1 MSSARA
7 ALAHA
12 LCLDLVDGT
21 TDLQIAQID
30 DRGIECF
37 HFPGKFYTP
46 REELP
51 KLLLIFL
58 NSPMRL
64 SGEEVK
70 PRTHPNRVAVWSTAL
85 RRGDESVRLHYVVV
99 HIHALCNIKDEV
111 GERAANSRSSQ
122 LKREQKI
129 AAHTLDRHL
138 SVTAGP
144 GAGKTFVL
152 VERYLEI
159 LRTRKASVEN
169 IVAITFTNRAANEM
183 RQRVRDRIDGL
194 LRDLPDKER
203 HTWLRHKRTLEGA
216 VITTIHG
223 LCSRLLHEFPVEANI
238 DPQFVLLDEHQA
250 IMMLEAVVEGAL
262 ADAIHHGHGTIL
274 QLAQGTGRAALA
286 TALCELHRKY
296 RDQGLSLD
304 RVEEM
309 TAAAHASE
317 IDYFRALKELDA
329 QMAQLLSANR
339 LTAAAEEKRAKAAR
353 DWPSLRAWLAQPPT
367 EETIGGYTQAIDD
380 FWETRP
386 RKGSHPTNE
395 RIDEL
400 LWGQNPGVNDCLR
413 GRVATIGFDLLA
425 RKYALA
431 LIDLLRDIG
440 RRLDAEKQRLS
451 VLDFDDLQLRTIKL
465 LDDPSVLRR
474 VSERYRYFLVDEF
487 QDTNGLQRD
496 LLTVL
501 ALAGGANLFIVGDR
515 KQSIYGFRGADVD
528 VFSEMT
534 ASIEA
539 AGGIQQPLRL
549 NFRSQ
554 KPLVNA
560 LNFLFAKI
568 FQCSA
573 EVPGEALGE
582 LGYVNHEPSTAER
595 EAETDPPHVEL
606 ILGVVS
612 EDDSANS
619 SPPYRRS
626 NISPHERDAEQVAA
640 RIKQLADEARPS
652 FAYKDI
658 AILLRAFTG
667 VWSYESALRRA
678 GIPYLTVQGKGFYQ
692 REEITDLIQLLRF
705 LDNTTDELA
714 LAAVLRSPLAGISD
728 NTLLAL
734 RCAPWLD
741 EEKEAGKLHR
751 RNLLRG
757 LRRHRQI
764 SFIDEDEH
772 SGLDHIAAWID
783 EMIAR
788 RNRYGIADLLRYAV
802 SSSEFL
808 TIIAANFDG
817 AQRTANV
824 EKLFRLAEQF
834 EKSGHLIRDFVHY
847 VEEFEA
853 IGGREGE
860 GQMDEAANVVRLM
873 TIHQAKGLEFPIV
886 IIPDLHREPNRR
898 EFLFI
903 LDRHCG
909 MTVRVPDGRG
919 RSVRGAL
926 FNQLSQRNRWRED
939 FESMRLLYVAA
950 TRAEDRVIFSAAVD
964 RKRLESLDT
973 SELWAGWLWR
983 ALDLAPQDQTAV
995 LKIKDDA
1002 SVHITINRD
1011 SPANQPSTLPAPK
1024 SSEQYLEPSS
1034 FEETFPLLRPI
1045 AGQAGAVLRRFTV
1058 TQLIN
1063 FQRCPRQYYFD
1074 RMLRTPGAEERAA
1087 WNDAEAPE
1095 PPANLTATLKG
1106 AVIHRFCETFQPG
1119 ENVAARLTSSF
1130 REIVSQ
1136 RQSELIGRTFD
1147 IDEVEAVRALLPL
1160 AENYLRS
1167 DVFERVSRLLKTNGE
1182 HGPVSIGDP
1191 KSLPGLW
1198 SELRFRLRRDFGIL
1212 TGTIDKLLLTS
1223 AAAGAIDA
1231 EIIDFKTNR
1240 FPGDAKIG
1248 SSRAQP
1254 ATAGVT
1260 KTAMVQPGKP
1270 AAVQG
1275 VQGLLNFETVEP
1287 RDASLQDRINAT
1299 AADYQLQMQAY
1310 ALALRELL
1318 PGKINLRSLRATL
1331 HFIDPNVE
1339 VALDTA
1345 LLDQRSCTRAIDG
1358 AISRIAEL
1366 DSTLDAEQFP
1376 PSPATHCRMCNF
1388 LDLCPAGREWLRSST

>member
-1 MSSARA
+1 MK
-7 ALAHA
+7 
-12 LCLDLVDGT
+12 
-21 TDLQIAQID
+21 
-30 DRGIECF
+30 
-37 HFPGKFYTP
+37 PGKTSQP
-46 REELP
+46 RE
-51 KLLLIFL
+51 
-58 NSPMRL
+58 
-64 SGEEVK
+64 
-70 PRTHPNRVAVWSTAL
+70 
-85 RRGDESVRLHYVVV
+85 
-99 HIHALCNIKDEV
+99 
-111 GERAANSRSSQ
+111 

-159 LRTRKASVEN
+159 LRTKKASVEN

-194 LRDLPDKER
+194 LRELPNQER
-203 HTWLRHKRTLEGA
+203 QTWLRHKRTLEGA

-250 IMMLEAVVEGAL
+250 IMMLEAVVEAAL
-262 ADAIHHGHGTIL
+262 ADAIHHGDGTIL

-286 TALCELHRKY
+286 SALGELHRKY

-304 RVEEM
+304 EIEQM
-309 TAAAHASE
+309 TAAVHASE
-317 IDYFRALKELDA
+317 IDYFKALKELDA
-329 QMAQLLSANR
+329 QMAQLLNANR
-339 LTAAAEEKRAKAAR
+339 LTPAAEKKRAKAAR
-353 DWPSLRAWLAQPPT
+353 EWPALRARLAQPPT
-367 EETIGGYTQAIDD
+367 EETIGGYTQAIED
-380 FWETRP
+380 FWEARP
-386 RKGSHPTNE
+386 DKGRHPSIE

-400 LWGQNPGVNDCLR
+400 LWGEKANANDRLR
-413 GRVATIGFDLLA
+413 GRLPAIGFDLLA
-425 RKYALA
+425 KKYTLA
-431 LIDLLRDIG
+431 LLDLLRDIE

-451 VLDFDDLQLRTIKL
+451 VLDFDDLQLRTLKL
-465 LDDPSVLRR
+465 LKDSSVLKR

-496 LLTVL
+496 LLTRL

-528 VFSEMT
+528 VFTEMT
-534 ASIEA
+534 GAIEK
-539 AGGIQQPLRL
+539 AGGLQQPLLL

-554 KPLVNA
+554 KPLVTA
-560 LNFLFAKI
+560 LNFLFAKV
-568 FQCSA
+568 FQCGA
-573 EVPGEALGE
+573 DVPSEALGE
-582 LGYVNHEPSTAER
+582 LGYVNHEASTAER
-595 EAETDPPHVEL
+595 ETETDPPHVEF

-612 EDDSANS
+612 EDEEANS
-619 SPPYRRS
+619 AQRYGRS
-626 NISPHERDAEQVAA
+626 SLSPHERDAEQVAA
-640 RIKQLADEARPS
+640 RIRELADEAGPS
-652 FAYKDI
+652 FEYKNI

-734 RCAPWLD
+734 RCAPWLG
-741 EEKEAGKLHR
+741 EEGEPARLHR

-757 LRRHRQI
+757 LHRHREI

-772 SGLDHIAAWID
+772 LGLDRIAAWI
-783 EMIAR
+783 EAMIAR

-802 SSSEFL
+802 SSAEFL

-817 AQRTANV
+817 AQRVANV

-903 LDRHCG
+903 LDRHRG
-909 MTVRVPDGRG
+909 LTVRVPDGRG
-919 RSVRGAL
+919 RSVRGTL

-950 TRAEDRVIFSAAVD
+950 TRAKDRLIFSGAVD
-964 RKRLESLDT
+964 RKRLESLDK

-983 ALDLAPQDQTAV
+983 ALDLAAHAQNSV
-995 LKIKDDA
+995 LELTDDA
-1002 SVHITINRD
+1002 QIQIRINRD
-1011 SPANQPSTLPAPK
+1011 APAAQPATATSLKPAV
-1024 SSEQYLEPSS
+1024 EQSLDRAS
-1034 FEETFPLLRPI
+1034 FAETFPLLQPI
-1045 AGQAGAVLRRFTV
+1045 APHAGAVLRRFTV

-1063 FQRCPRQYYFD
+1063 FQRCARQYYFD
-1074 RMLRTPGAEERAA
+1074 RMLRTPGAEERVV

-1106 AVIHRFCETFQPG
+1106 AVIHRFCETFQQG
-1119 ENVAARLTSSF
+1119 EDVAARLTASF

-1136 RQSELIGRTFD
+1136 RQSELIGRAFD
-1147 IDEVEAVRALLPL
+1147 IDEAEAVRALLPL

-1167 DVFERVSRLLKTNGE
+1167 DVFKRVSRLDKINGDQR
-1182 HGPVSIGDP
+1182 PSTTIGNLQ
-1191 KSLPGLW
+1191 SVPGLW
-1198 SELRFRLRRDFGIL
+1198 SELRFRLRRPLGIL
-1212 TGTIDKLLLTS
+1212 TGTIDKLLLS
-1223 AAAGAIDA
+1223 PAAAGEAIDA

-1240 FPGDAKIG
+1240 FSAG
-1248 SSRAQP
+1248 SKTGS
-1254 ATAGVT
+1254 ATVAVT
-1260 KTAMVQPGKP
+1260 NV
-1270 AAVQG
+1270 AAVATRRNAASQGSQG
-1275 VQGLLNFETVEP
+1275 VLNFEAASAIEP
-1287 RDASLQDRINAT
+1287 VDASLRERINAA

-1318 PGKINLRSLRATL
+1318 PAKVNLRSLHATL

-1345 LLDQRSCTRAIDG
+1345 LLDQKSCAQAIDD
-1358 AISRIAEL
+1358 AMNTIAGL
-1366 DSTLDAEQFP
+1366 DSTLDAERFP
-1376 PSPATHCRMCNF
+1376 PLPATHCRMCNF
-1388 LDLCPAGREWLRSST
+1388 LDLCPAGREWLRGS